1 LNDGWYGSLMTKQ
14 NELKKPSTRRE
25 SILDAAEKLVLDLG
39 AAHLTM
45 DAVAVHSQ
53 VSKGGVLHH
62 FPTKID
68 LIKAMLE
75 RLLAAFE
82 NDMEMIE
89 RVAGPG
95 LKDHLRAWVRLMQTT
110 DEKLDRLSAALLS
123 ASANDPDLLKPFANL
138 MQRRNA
144 RYRDNGANFG
154 PGLVI
159 LTALDGYWLFNALE
173 ISPIHGDDQK
183 AFFKALNQ
191 LIDEI
196 VT

>member
-1 LNDGWYGSLMTKQ
+1 
-14 NELKKPSTRRE
+14 
-25 SILDAAEKLVLDLG
+25 
-39 AAHLTM
+39 M
-45 DAVAVHSQ
+45 DAVAVRSQ

-154 PGLVI
+154 PALVI

-173 ISPIHGDDQK
+173 ISPIQGVDQK
-183 AFFKALNQ
+183 AFFAALNQ
-191 LIDEI
+191 LVDEI
-196 VT
+196 VI